1 MEFKVSFPILEFA
14 MIFIEGDS
22 SKGGKMLVFVIVVV
36 FGSDVLF
43 KLSTEI
49 LLSFKSKLLL

>member
-1 MEFKVSFPILEFA
+1 MEFKVSFPIFA
-14 MIFIEGDS
+14 FVMIFIEGDS
-22 SKGGKMLVFVIVVV
+22 SEGDKMLVFVIVVV